1 MTPVGK
7 ALWYIEIQLSGELT
21 LDDIARASGMS
32 RFAISRLFAIATGWS
47 VMRYARAR
55 RLTRAAQT
63 LVEHAPDILT
73 VALDAGYGSHEA
85 FTRAFA
91 DGFGLTP
98 ERLRDRRTLDGL
110 RLVEPLR
117 MKDVK
122 FIDLAPPR
130 FETGQSRWIAGLSS
144 RFTFATNEGIPAL
157 WEAFNPYFRNIPD
170 QVSDATYG
178 VCCNPD
184 GEGSF
189 EYIAGVEVSRRD
201 RLPDAF
207 RCVALAPV
215 QYAVFEHKGH
225 ISLLHQTVYTI
236 WHQWL
241 PASGMDAADAPDFE
255 RYSED
260 FDPVA
265 GTGSLEIWL
274 PVKAR

>member
-7 ALWYIEIQLSGELT
+7 ALWYIEIQIGSELT
-21 LDDIARASGMS
+21 LDHIAHASEMS
-32 RFAISRLFAIATGWS
+32 RFAISRLFAITTGWS
-47 VMRYARAR
+47 VMRYVRAR

-63 LVEHAPDILT
+63 LANDAPDILS
-73 VALDAGYGSHEA
+73 VALDAGYSSHEA

-91 DGFGLTP
+91 DFFGLTP
-98 ERLRDRRTLDGL
+98 EQLRARRHLDGL
-110 RLVEPLR
+110 GLVEPLR
-117 MKDVK
+117 MKDIK
-122 FIDLAPPR
+122 FIDLAAPR
-130 FETGQSRWIAGLSS
+130 IETGKALTVAGLSS

-157 WEAFNPYFRNIPD
+157 WEAFNPYFRNFPD
-170 QVSDATYG
+170 QVSDVTYG

-184 GEGSF
+184 GEGGF

-201 RLPDAF
+201 RLPEGF
-207 RCVALAPV
+207 RCVDIAPL

-241 PASGMDAADAPDFE
+241 PSSGMDAVDAPDFE

-260 FDPVA
+260 FNPVA

>member
-47 VMRYARAR
+47 VMRYVRAR

-63 LVEHAPDILT
+63 LVEHAPGILT

-122 FIDLAPPR
+122 FIDLDAWRSRPCSTRCLSTRGISPCCIRRSTPSGISGCPPR
-130 FETGQSRWIAGLSS
+130 VWTQRMPPTSS
-144 RFTFATNEGIPAL
+144 ATAKIS
-157 WEAFNPYFRNIPD
+157 I
-170 QVSDATYG
+170 
-178 VCCNPD
+178 
-184 GEGSF
+184 
-189 EYIAGVEVSRRD
+189 
-201 RLPDAF
+201 RLPVLVRSKF
-207 RCVALAPV
+207 GCP
-215 QYAVFEHKGH
+215 
-225 ISLLHQTVYTI
+225 
-236 WHQWL
+236 
-241 PASGMDAADAPDFE
+241 
-255 RYSED
+255 
-260 FDPVA
+260 
-265 GTGSLEIWL
+265 
-274 PVKAR
+274 